1 MSCFEKV
8 LATNFF
14 SHFLIFLSFLL
25 NLSVIILTY
34 YHLAWVYVQRGVVVE
49 GDVYQTNINDFYL
62 SRHPRDLVRL
72 IEMSKYLE
80 ERVHMSQQYVD
91 SFVQGVSFR
100 WSDSL
105 NCHRAILCVAVVD
118 LLNFLISL
126 LNDKEHRTNSSR
138 YYSTAIM
145 CIGGMALD
153 CMQADSNV
161 KIILHLNEYFNTLNR
176 YKMRRNASS
185 VVVDFVAVHPPGLYF
200 AVTILR
206 MTLKTVLFG
215 ILIGQAVVAGG
226 DDLYSRLHV
235 SRSATTKELKAAYR
249 REATIWY
256 IDSNFFISRHP
267 DKNPSEAAEQ
277 KFIEVT
283 KAYEILSDP
292 QKRAKYDAYGFYDL
306 GDKSSPD
313 EVPSPVNPDLFG
325 NFFGSHFF
333 RFGHAPQDENVEAV
347 TFNVYREKLLVAS
360 RSTPLMLLGI
370 SHFCFVCRQIQPLW
384 SKIAS
389 RYSHLGVIFCIANIQ
404 DDQALREEL
413 NVLHSP
419 SVVAVLDGKVSYF
432 MQSEFTEETIISFL
446 VQALLSTG
454 PLRSSPLP
462 GLPSTTLGTPLMK
475 TVNSEAELDAFQI
488 GWLEDS
494 RPRAL
499 FVKATSR
506 PPLRF
511 CLAAFRA
518 VDFHASGFV
527 NAQDS
532 VTEPIIQ
539 RLNLSRSEESIVIF
553 HESSNEAV
561 ICHSASHL
569 SRRIIDD
576 VLMKNSRLAVPRILN
591 SARFLDLC
599 PADGHPPSSAFASAA
614 ETIKGTAHGGHAS
627 HRHLCLIL
635 LLHHHHLDRDRMWLD
650 LFRSALVSSTPYA
663 LTTPLGLADLPRD
676 FSPILSPTYIFIDR
690 QAAWINNI
698 TASSTCPTCLG
709 SLTDLNGHLLALWR
723 ISSRVLTF
731 RLLPRNA
738 SLHPVETASLEGYA
752 ERLKKTLTG
761 IVMDMV
767 AVDNFLKLHDVRKVR
782 ENVAGWSLAYLPQME
797 ALLVDELAAPLW
809 LRIRLKAWSL
819 CRTAISYF
827 DGVWTDRMDFFI
839 TGSFTFILLAMIA
852 VYRVGWDLWS
862 EIAPNSFHSSTPH
875 SSSFKKEFT
884 SSNVPCNRVDNDMEP
899 KNLLLTPST
908 YGRLVLAAP
917 KNQFSILLC
926 TDASPL
932 GQRLTDQFYHIC
944 RSRGANTNVR
954 LVPACLFLDRYADWL
969 GWMLEAATRIPFRSF
984 SSSSN
989 TNHVALTFNPANCRG
1004 TVLAVN
1010 GYRRY
1015 FHIYHPLLPGAKSKS
1030 YSQDSE
1036 YQMEDEEEGY
1046 GFKRRHAT
1054 PNSFKESQRMA
1065 NFSRLLGLNRSSD
1078 EESDC
1083 ESSEDCTGVVT
1094 LTTPLLEHEVLADL
1108 PMWFDRL
1115 FEGSLRRY
1123 HVLEWPRHL
1132 TLSL

>member
-1 MSCFEKV
+1 M
-8 LATNFF
+8 
-14 SHFLIFLSFLL
+14 
-25 NLSVIILTY
+25 
-34 YHLAWVYVQRGVVVE
+34 
-49 GDVYQTNINDFYL
+49 
-62 SRHPRDLVRL
+62 
-72 IEMSKYLE
+72 
-80 ERVHMSQQYVD
+80 
-91 SFVQGVSFR
+91 
-100 WSDSL
+100 
-105 NCHRAILCVAVVD
+105 
-118 LLNFLISL
+118 
-126 LNDKEHRTNSSR
+126 
-138 YYSTAIM
+138 
-145 CIGGMALD
+145 
-153 CMQADSNV
+153 
-161 KIILHLNEYFNTLNR
+161 
-176 YKMRRNASS
+176 
-185 VVVDFVAVHPPGLYF
+185 
-200 AVTILR
+200 
-206 MTLKTVLFG
+206 LK
-215 ILIGQAVVAGG
+215 VVAGG

-333 RFGHAPQDENVEAV
+333 RFGHAPQDENVE
-347 TFNVYREKLLVAS
+347 
-360 RSTPLMLLGI
+360 
-370 SHFCFVCRQIQPLW
+370 
-384 SKIAS
+384 
-389 RYSHLGVIFCIANIQ
+389 
-404 DDQALREEL
+404 
-413 NVLHSP
+413 
-419 SVVAVLDGKVSYF
+419 
-432 MQSEFTEETIISFL
+432 SEFTEETIISFL

-969 GWMLEAATRIPFRSF
+969 GWMLEAATRIPF
-984 SSSSN
+984 
-989 TNHVALTFNPANCRG
+989 P
-1004 TVLAVN
+1004 VN